1 MLQKK
6 DQGLFKEFPGYAHN
20 LETVIQAVLDNRI
33 GLMECTE
40 KATGKRVAVI
50 CAFSDPPNNDQRQD
64 EYIILPLAK
73 MFDGDPYQELNPPL
87 GNES

>member
-1 MLQKK
+1 
-6 DQGLFKEFPGYAHN
+6 
-20 LETVIQAVLDNRI
+20 
-33 GLMECTE
+33 MECTE